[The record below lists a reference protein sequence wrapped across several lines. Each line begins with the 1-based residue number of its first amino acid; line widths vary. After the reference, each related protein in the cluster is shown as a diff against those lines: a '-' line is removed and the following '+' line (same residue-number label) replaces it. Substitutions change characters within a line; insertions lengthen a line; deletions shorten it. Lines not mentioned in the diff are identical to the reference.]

1 MANQSCIVRR
11 QIYRLKC
18 ETIVHLY
25 RTGSSSIRSASEPNV
40 LLTETE
46 VERPGTDLDVHQYTY
61 LFPPLV
67 MSLTPMMGDEHPR
80 YSMVR
85 VSGSFDALR
94 ILFHTIRIGRGLFGR
109 HYARHILR
117 DIPSPM
123 PDASVSS
130 RRMIGLCN
138 EQGSRPPMF
147 GNNGEFFKVIS
158 PRPIMLRG
166 RMMPRPS
173 SGASSG
179 IHR

>member
-1 MANQSCIVRR
+1 MANQSCTVRR
-11 QIYRLKC
+11 QIYGLKY
-18 ETIVHLY
+18 EIIVHLY
-25 RTGSSSIRSASEPNV
+25 RTGSSSIRSASEPDV
-40 LLTETE
+40 LLTETG

-85 VSGSFDALR
+85 VSGSSDALR

-117 DIPSPM
+117 DVPPPHAGCLRIITQ
-123 PDASVSS
+123 DD
-130 RRMIGLCN
+130 GLCN